1 VIVTVTP
8 NPSVDR
14 TLEVDR
20 LERGEVLRATSTRI
34 DAGGKGVNVTRALA
48 ASGLRSIAV
57 LPVGG
62 RDGELL
68 TRLLDEG
75 GILHRAVP
83 VAAPTRTNIT
93 LSEPDGVVTK
103 VNAPG
108 QPLTDDELDA
118 LLATALDSLD
128 GAAWLVG
135 CGSLPDGAPATLFRS
150 LTERAHE
157 RGARVAIDTSGE
169 ALGAA
174 VLAAPDVIKP
184 NLTELAELVGRPLS
198 TIDDVVGAA
207 ESVRAAG
214 PATVL
219 VSLGHVGAVLVDGT
233 DAMLAVPP
241 LVVPRSDVG
250 AGDTMLAGFLAAGAT
265 GPDALRAAVAWGT
278 AAVTLPGTSV
288 PTPADIDLDAVVVR
302 PAADADLLLGG
313 VP

>member
-1 VIVTVTP
+1 MIVTVTP

-14 TLEVDR
+14 TLELDR

-34 DAGGKGVNVTRALA
+34 DAGGKGVNVTRALTA
-48 ASGLRSIAV
+48 NGRPSIAV

-68 TRLLDEG
+68 TRLLDES
-75 GILHRAVP
+75 GIAHRAVA
-83 VAAPTRTNIT
+83 VGAATRTNIT

-103 VNAPG
+103 VNTPG
-108 QPLTDDELDA
+108 RPLTDEELAA
-118 LLATALDSLD
+118 LLETALDSLA

-135 CGSLPDGAPATLFRS
+135 CGSLPDGAPAALFRS
-150 LTERAHE
+150 LTQRAHE
-157 RGARVAIDTSGE
+157 RGARVAIDTSGA
-169 ALGAA
+169 ALAAA
-174 VLAAPDVIKP
+174 VHAAPDVIKP
-184 NLTELAELVGRPLS
+184 NLAELAELVGTPLS
-198 TIDDVVGAA
+198 TIDDVIDAA

-219 VSLGHVGAVLVDGT
+219 VSLGHVGALLVDGT
-233 DAMLAVPP
+233 DALLAVPP

-250 AGDTMLAGFLAAGAT
+250 AGDTMLAGFLAAGAD
-265 GPDALRAAVAWGT
+265 GPEALRAAVAWGT

-288 PTPADIDLDAVVVR
+288 PTPADIDLDAVIVR
-302 PAADADLLLGG
+302 PAADIDLLLGG

>member
-14 TLEVDR
+14 TLELDR

-34 DAGGKGVNVTRALA
+34 DAGGKGVNVTRALTA
-48 ASGLRSIAV
+48 NGRPSIAV

-68 TRLLDEG
+68 TRLLDES
-75 GILHRAVP
+75 GIAHRAVA
-83 VAAPTRTNIT
+83 VGAATRTNIT

-103 VNAPG
+103 VNTPG
-108 QPLTDDELDA
+108 RPLTDEELAA
-118 LLATALDSLD
+118 LLETALDSLA

-135 CGSLPDGAPATLFRS
+135 CGSLPDGAPAALFRS
-150 LTERAHE
+150 LTQRAHE
-157 RGARVAIDTSGE
+157 RGARVAIDTSGA
-169 ALGAA
+169 ALAAA
-174 VLAAPDVIKP
+174 VHAAPDVIKP
-184 NLTELAELVGRPLS
+184 NLAELAELVGTPLS
-198 TIDDVVGAA
+198 TIDDVIDAA

-219 VSLGHVGAVLVDGT
+219 VSLGHVGALLVDGT
-233 DAMLAVPP
+233 DALLAVPP

-250 AGDTMLAGFLAAGAT
+250 AGDTMLAGFLAAGAD
-265 GPDALRAAVAWGT
+265 GPEALRAAVAWGT

-288 PTPADIDLDAVVVR
+288 PTPADIDLDAVIVR
-302 PAADADLLLGG
+302 PAADIDLLLGG